1 MILCQLYWLFAAAL
15 PLHLIAPSVVKG
27 ITQLP
32 HSSVYSG
39 PQIGEKEVVEGCGL
53 AGKQVKRPRKAGEG
67 ESLFVAS

>member
-1 MILCQLYWLFAAAL
+1 MILCWLYWLFAAAL

-39 PQIGEKEVVEGCGL
+39 PLVELGRGGAEKQPLPEN
-53 AGKQVKRPRKAGEG
+53 RGEG
-67 ESLFVAS
+67 EENRFLYHFKNV

>member
-1 MILCQLYWLFAAAL
+1 MILCRLYWLFAAAP

-39 PQIGEKEVVEGCGL
+39 PPVGEEERGGGGRKNKRKGL
-53 AGKQVKRPRKAGEG
+53 EKGGEG
-67 ESLFVAS
+67 EENRSL